1 MKRLTE
7 RFSNGQ
13 NAVAGCGSQCVHD
26 FVYCENI
33 SDESECTREWS
44 GCPTITEILDKLAY
58 YEDLEEKLE
67 NVYGECD
74 GLLETVVNNLVEHE
88 GVDFGKPH
96 KARLLTDEDVDKWKD
111 LKNAEERG
119 LLYRKIFYI
128 GNYCYKPGDCPLICE
143 DCSDNYLEIKD
154 RIVEENRIHIY
165 GEIGKTVF
173 LTKEEAEQALAR
185 MEKENG

>member
-67 NVYGECD
+67 NVYGECA

-88 GVDFGKPH
+88 NIDFGKPH
-96 KARLLTDEDVDKWKD
+96 KARLLTDEDVDKWED
-111 LKNAEERG
+111 WKNAEEQG
-119 LLYRKIFYI
+119 LLLRLPCKVGSEIYYI
-128 GNYCYKPGDCPLICE
+128 LGIPNKNTLY
-143 DCSDNYLEIKD
+143 N
-154 RIVEENRIHIY
+154 
-165 GEIGKTVF
+165 
-173 LTKEEAEQALAR
+173 
-185 MEKENG
+185 

>member
-67 NVYGECD
+67 KVYGECD

-96 KARLLTDEDVDKWKD
+96 KARLLTDEDVDKWED
-111 LKNAEERG
+111 LKNAEEQG
-119 LLYRKIFYI
+119 LILRLPCKVGEDIYYI
-128 GNYCYKPGDCPLICE
+128 LGIPNKTPCVIEKSYFEL
-143 DCSDNYLEIKD
+143 SDVDK
-154 RIVEENRIHIY
+154 
-165 GEIGKTVF
+165 IGKTLW
-173 LTKEEAEQALAR
+173 LTKEEAEQVDV
-185 MEKENG
+185 